1 MNEENCSSKKYP
13 QFSVEKF
20 SAQNSK
26 GHLKLF
32 FVKLSLF
39 KLHCHTQ
46 FWFLHFILL
55 STMKLNMEQI

>member
-32 FVKLSLF
+32 FVKTVSF
-39 KLHCHTQ
+39 
-46 FWFLHFILL
+46 
-55 STMKLNMEQI
+55 